1 MRVNMSQKD
10 RWNER
15 YRNSDSPPQAARV
28 LRENLHLL
36 AGSGRALDLAC
47 GRGGNAL
54 LLAECGYQVD
64 AWDISDV
71 AVHSLQAHAKEHQ
84 FTIFPQIMDTND
96 LPVLNNIYDVIIISY
111 FLQRDLFPWFNDALK
126 PGGLLFYQTFT
137 QTKVSTR
144 GPENSDF
151 RLADQELIKQL
162 SFLQLLVYREEG
174 AQGNTDEGF
183 RDEVMYIGRKPI
195 NG

>member
-1 MRVNMSQKD
+1 MSQKD

-28 LRENLHLL
+28 LSGNLHLL

-71 AVHSLQAHAKEHQ
+71 AVLSLQALAKEHQ
-84 FTIFPQIMDTND
+84 LTVFPQIMDTID
-96 LPVLNNIYDVIIISY
+96 LPALNNIYDVIIISY
-111 FLQRDLFPWFNDALK
+111 FLQRDLFPWLIAALK
-126 PGGLLFYQTFT
+126 PGGLIFYQTFT
-137 QTKVSTR
+137 QTKVSDR
-144 GPENSDF
+144 GPKNNDF

-174 AQGNTDEGF
+174 AQGNTVEGF
-183 RDEVMYIGRKPI
+183 RDEVMYIGRKPV
-195 NG
+195 ND